1 MSVLNKSRAGCAKK
15 QTHLF
20 SSTYFICSKLTTSCK
35 ATAAAAAASAAN
47 SAAAAAAAAETLF
60 FLPGGPQTHAGFF
73 FI

>member
-1 MSVLNKSRAGCAKK
+1 MSVLNKTRAGCAKK

-35 ATAAAAAASAAN
+35 ATAAAAASAAN

>member
-47 SAAAAAAAAETLF
+47 SAAAAAETLF